1 MSDKA
6 VTDPALVAELR
17 ELIDGARQRAAVAVN
32 AELTLL
38 YWRIGQRINREL
50 LKEQRASY
58 GDQVMAKLAKELS
71 KLYGRGW
78 SKRNL
83 ANMCQ
88 FAQCYPDMEI
98 VQTLSAQLSWS
109 HFVLL
114 LSLKDSLQRDFY
126 AELACLEA
134 GAYASCKN
142 ACSRCCSSAAPFRRS
157 PRRPSVTI

>member
-6 VTDPALVAELR
+6 VTDPALVTELS
-17 ELIDGARQRAAVAVN
+17 ELIDGARQRAAVSVN

-38 YWRIGQRINREL
+38 YWRIGHRINREL

-58 GDQVMAKLAKELS
+58 GEQVMAKLAKELT

-88 FAQCYPDMEI
+88 FAQCYPKLEI
-98 VQTLSAQLSWS
+98 VQALSAKLHRSA
-109 HFVLL
+109 VLQPQTQATGGHRPQARA
-114 LSLKDSLQRDFY
+114 LQSRVQGPDG
-126 AELACLEA
+126 ALPALA
-134 GAYASCKN
+134 G
-142 ACSRCCSSAAPFRRS
+142 S
-157 PRRPSVTI
+157 P